1 MRTFHV
7 GRDINADM
15 RSSLRTKLVLF
26 IAAQN
31 VLVSLFLFLYFPDRM
46 EGLSRGWV
54 EDQATTLATVVSSSV
69 AQGVEYDDPVYT
81 ESILRALATAPAVRY
96 ATVRRSDGTVLAAL
110 HGDRYQDVGLRAGEG
125 PTTKERGGELH
136 VVAPIQAESHTGVLA
151 MGFSLEQ
158 LRAEKKQN
166 FIVVG
171 SISLLILGIGLLVS
185 VGVGT
190 YVVAPV
196 RRITGLAL
204 KVGMG
209 DLSERPTGVRGH
221 DKVAQMARAFSEMIE
236 SQRAMV
242 REIGETASQLASAG
256 TEIYAAAHEQ
266 EAAATEQQV
275 AVEEVAR
282 TMQSLLEAAGHIA
295 ESAQGVLDNAEQTL
309 ETTDDAAGRIAELS
323 AHTNRIAELLEVIRD
338 IADRSDLLALNAGLE
353 ATRAGDSGRA
363 FSLLAAEMRRL
374 AERVT
379 ASVQDVKSLVADVR
393 ASGSSTV
400 VATEKSR
407 SLAENTTESARQIS
421 TVTQQQRTGTEQVS
435 ESMKQFSEVLS
446 QSVSTTQ
453 ETRTAAEELK
463 SLADRLAELVGR
475 YRLE

>member
-1 MRTFHV
+1 
-7 GRDINADM
+7 M

-31 VLVSLFLFLYFPDRM
+31 VLVSIFLFLYFPDRM
-46 EGLSRGWV
+46 ESLSRGWV
-54 EDQATTLATVVSSSV
+54 EDQAISLATVVSSAV
-69 AQGVEYDDPVYT
+69 APGIEYDDAVYV
-81 ESILRALATAPAVRY
+81 ESILRGFTSAPAVRY
-96 ATVRRSDGTVLAAL
+96 AVVKKADGSILA
-110 HGDRYQDVGLRAGEG
+110 GWQTDRYRDIGLRPGDG
-125 PTTKERGGELH
+125 PRTRERGGELH
-136 VVAPIQAESHTGVLA
+136 VVAPITSESGHRAMLA
-151 MGFSLEQ
+151 MGYSLEQ
-158 LRAEKKQN
+158 LREEKTQN
-166 FIVVG
+166 FVVVG
-171 SISLLILGIGLLVS
+171 SISLLILGLGLLVS

-204 KVGMG
+204 RVGMG
-209 DLSERPTGVRGH
+209 DLSEKPADVRGT
-221 DKVAQMARAFSEMIE
+221 DEVAQMARAFAEMIE
-236 SQRAMV
+236 SQRAIV
-242 REIGETASQLASAG
+242 REITGTASQLAGAAAQ
-256 TEIYAAAHEQ
+256 IYAAAHEQ

-282 TMQSLLEAAGHIA
+282 TMSSLLEAAGHIA

-309 ETTDDAAGRIAELS
+309 ETTDDAAARIAELS
-323 AHTNRIAELLEVIRD
+323 GHTNRIAELLEVIRD

-353 ATRAGDSGRA
+353 ATRAGESGRA

-379 ASVQDVKSLVADVR
+379 ASVQDVKALVADVR

-407 SLAENTTESARQIS
+407 TLAEGTTESARQIS

-446 QSVSTTQ
+446 QSVSSTQ
-453 ETRTAAEELK
+453 QTRSAAEELK
-463 SLADRLAELVGR
+463 ALADRLAELVGR
-475 YRLE
+475 YRVE

>member
-1 MRTFHV
+1 
-7 GRDINADM
+7 M

-31 VLVSLFLFLYFPDRM
+31 LLVSVFLFLYFPGRM
-46 EGLSRGWV
+46 ESLSRGWV
-54 EDQATTLATVVSSSV
+54 EDQATTLATVVSSAV

-81 ESILRALATAPAVRY
+81 QSILDALSTAPAVRY
-96 ATVRRSDGTVLAAL
+96 AAVRRHDGSVLAAL
-110 HGDRYQDVGLRAGEG
+110 HGERYQDVGLRVGRAAR
-125 PTTKERGGELH
+125 TRERGGDLH
-136 VVAPIQAESHTGVLA
+136 VVAPIRSESHTGALA
-151 MGFSLEQ
+151 IGLSLDQ
-158 LRAEKKQN
+158 LREEKNQN
-166 FIVVG
+166 YVVVG
-171 SISLLILGIGLLVS
+171 TISLLILGLGLLVS

-204 KVGMG
+204 KVGIG
-209 DLSERPTGVRGH
+209 DLSERPSGVRGN
-221 DKVAQMARAFSEMIE
+221 DEVAQMARAFADMIE

-256 TEIYAAAHEQ
+256 AQIYAAAHEQ

-295 ESAQGVLDNAEQTL
+295 ESAQGVLENAEQTL
-309 ETTDDAAGRIAELS
+309 ETTDETAGRIAELS

-400 VATEKSR
+400 VSTEKSR
-407 SLAENTTESARQIS
+407 SLAESTTDSARQIT
-421 TVTQQQRTGTEQVS
+421 TVTQQQRSGTEQVS
-435 ESMKQFSEVLS
+435 ESMKQFSDVLS

-453 ETRTAAEELK
+453 QTRTAAEELK
-463 SLADRLAELVGR
+463 ELAERLAELVGR

>member
-1 MRTFHV
+1 
-7 GRDINADM
+7 M

-46 EGLSRGWV
+46 ESLSMGWV
-54 EDQATTLATVVSSSV
+54 EDQATTLATVVSS
-69 AQGVEYDDPVYT
+69 ATAPGIEYDDAVYV
-81 ESILRALATAPAVRY
+81 ESLLAGFANAPAVTYAVVRTDDGGRLGAWHGERY
-96 ATVRRSDGTVLAAL
+96 R
-110 HGDRYQDVGLRAGEG
+110 DVGLRVRNG
-125 PTTKERGGELH
+125 PVSKERGGTLH
-136 VVAPIQAESHTGVLA
+136 VATPITSESGQRGVLQI
-151 MGFSLEQ
+151 GYSLAQ
-158 LRAEKKQN
+158 LREEKQQN
-166 FIVVG
+166 FVVVG
-171 SISLLILGIGLLVS
+171 SISMLILFVGLLVS
-185 VGVGT
+185 VAIGS
-190 YVVAPV
+190 YVIAPV

-209 DLSERPTGVRGH
+209 DLSERPVGVKG
-221 DKVAQMARAFSEMIE
+221 DDEVAQMARAFSDMIE
-236 SQRAMV
+236 AQRAIV
-242 REIGETASQLASAG
+242 HEITSTAADLASAA
-256 TEIYAAAHEQ
+256 TQIYAAAHEQ
-266 EAAATEQQV
+266 ESAATEQQV

-282 TMQSLLEAAGHIA
+282 TMDSLLEAAGHIA

-353 ATRAGDSGRA
+353 ATRAGESGRA

-379 ASVQDVKSLVADVR
+379 ASVQDVKALVADVR
-393 ASGSSTV
+393 ASGSSTI

-407 SLAENTTESARQIS
+407 SLAEGTTESARQIS

-435 ESMKQFSEVLS
+435 ESMKQFSDVLS
-446 QSVSTTQ
+446 QSVTTTQ
-453 ETRTAAEELK
+453 QTRSAAEELK